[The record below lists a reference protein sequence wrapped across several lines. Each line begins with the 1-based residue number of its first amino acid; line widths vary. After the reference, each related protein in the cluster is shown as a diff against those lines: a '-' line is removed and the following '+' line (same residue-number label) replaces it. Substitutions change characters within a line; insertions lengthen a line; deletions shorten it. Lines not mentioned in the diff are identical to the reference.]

1 MVKNALAAWIWVIV
15 IKALSQGKGKKV
27 DIIMGICYRTP
38 NQDGSANDMFYKQ
51 LEVSW
56 SLALCLIGTF
66 NFPDVCWKYT
76 TAKNKLCWRFLQCV
90 EDNFLMQVVE
100 ESVRRGVPLEFV
112 LTKKKK
118 KKKEGLAGD
127 SLGCSYQESQLR
139 SLQGPTSFRTLDG
152 EGV

>member
-1 MVKNALAAWIWVIV
+1 
-15 IKALSQGKGKKV
+15 
-27 DIIMGICYRTP
+27 
-38 NQDGSANDMFYKQ
+38 
-51 LEVSW
+51 
-56 SLALCLIGTF
+56 
-66 NFPDVCWKYT
+66 
-76 TAKNKLCWRFLQCV
+76 
-90 EDNFLMQVVE
+90 MQVVE

-112 LTKKKK
+112 LTKKK

>member
-1 MVKNALAAWIWVIV
+1 
-15 IKALSQGKGKKV
+15 
-27 DIIMGICYRTP
+27 
-38 NQDGSANDMFYKQ
+38 
-51 LEVSW
+51 
-56 SLALCLIGTF
+56 
-66 NFPDVCWKYT
+66 
-76 TAKNKLCWRFLQCV
+76 
-90 EDNFLMQVVE
+90 MQVVE